1 MKIALLPLDDRPVS
15 VQLPQQVAA
24 LHGLELVI
32 PPLETLGHFMRAG
45 DTGLAA
51 SWLRE
56 QAAQVDAAVINVDAL
71 CYGGLIQGRQPHVP
85 LAAALERLS
94 LLTELRA
101 DFPRLRILAVSVIMR
116 TTITASNAAQM
127 PFYEAMGE
135 FVQLRSLL
143 PGRPDLQP
151 EFERL
156 QSFLPAELVGE
167 FDAARARNHH
177 INRACLEL
185 CSAGVIE
192 RLLLLQEDCTPA
204 GPHRAEQRALLQ
216 ERRALGLADRA
227 FLHPGADEGSAM
239 CLAVLAAQDQPLTYQ
254 LCVTNSA
261 TFHQP
266 TPFEDRS
273 IARSFLGQARVLG
286 LRRKAAADR
295 LIFLHTPEAT
305 DQQIEAGLDTLAQA
319 LERHCAV
326 YVGDLDH
333 PNGGDS
339 RLVHALVRRGLL
351 NELSGYAAWNTAGN
365 AIGTLLSMIV
375 PDRPEEAAHEVA
387 FLTRLMDDWW
397 YQTVAR
403 PAINAALLDTGHDS
417 VCLDTEGVREAQRL
431 LRQLWET
438 QRPAWMTERP
448 TPELS
453 FPWPRTFEVA
463 LDWPQRVGTAAGQ
476 NMEEK
481 P

>member
-1 MKIALLPLDDRPVS
+1 MMKIALLPLDDRPVS

-24 LHGLELVI
+24 LHGLKLVT
-32 PPLETLGHFMRAG
+32 PPCGALGHFMHAG

-71 CYGGLIQGRQPHVP
+71 CYGGLIQGREPHVP
-85 LAAALERLS
+85 LSVALERLS
-94 LLTELRA
+94 LLTELRMR
-101 DFPRLRILAVSVIMR
+101 FPHLRLLAVSVIMR

-127 PFYEAMGE
+127 PFYVAMGE

-143 PGRPDLQP
+143 PERPDLQP

-156 QSFLPAELVGE
+156 QAFLPAELVEE

-177 INRACLEL
+177 INHACLEL

-204 GPHRAEQRALLQ
+204 GPHRAEQLALLRA
-216 ERRALGLADRA
+216 RRALGIADRA

-239 CLAVLAAQDQPLTYQ
+239 CLASLASQDQPLTYR
-254 LCVTNSA
+254 LCVTNPV

-273 IARSFLGQARVLG
+273 IARSFLGQAQVLG

-295 LIFLHTPEAT
+295 LILLHTSEAT
-305 DQQIEAGLDTLAQA
+305 AQQLEAGLDELAQA
-319 LERHCAV
+319 VERRCPV

-339 RLVHALVRRGLL
+339 RFIHALARRDLL
-351 NELSGYAAWNTAGN
+351 TRLSGYSAWNTAGN
-365 AIGTLLSMIV
+365 TLGTLLSMMV
-375 PDRPEEAAHEVA
+375 PDGAEGVVHETA
-387 FLTRLMDDWW
+387 FLTRLLDDWW

-403 PAINAALLDTGHDS
+403 PVINAALLGTGHDS
-417 VCLDTEGVREAQRL
+417 VCLDSEGVREAQRL
-431 LRQLWET
+431 LRQLWDAR
-438 QRPAWMTERP
+438 RPAWMTERP

-463 LDWPQRVGTAAGQ
+463 VEWPAWRVPDRHQ
-476 NMEEK
+476 PEQ
-481 P
+481 